1 MCESRLKLC
10 DYGLIGGR
18 MWPFGWSLMAGL
30 GPPVSSHVLRSERPP
45 PGGGDGRQKGT
56 DSEYFGVN

>member
-1 MCESRLKLC
+1 MAARPRL
-10 DYGLIGGR
+10 GGQL
-18 MWPFGWSLMAGL
+18 WWV
-30 GPPVSSHVLRSERPP
+30 GPSVSSHVPRSERPL

>member
-1 MCESRLKLC
+1 MAARPRLGRS
-10 DYGLIGGR
+10 YGGSGV
-18 MWPFGWSLMAGL
+18 S
-30 GPPVSSHVLRSERPP
+30 VSSHVLRSERPL